1 MERKFE
7 CDDGAFLRVSVCAV
21 YNEEGVYDYDVS
33 YVDHDTGE
41 SKIIPVIEEQLT
53 TAGETA
59 DDLANKLHEAEAE
72 IERLR
77 KALET
82 TRLLS
87 FEQDKTIADYRYLF
101 DHKPEWREY
110 ILHEMCESWRGA
122 YANCR

>member
-1 MERKFE
+1 MENKFNCGNE
-7 CDDGAFLRVSVCAV
+7 VFLRAAVCAIHD
-21 YNEEGVYDYDVS
+21 EDSPYDYDVW
-33 YVDHDTGE
+33 YLDHDTGE
-41 SKIIPVIEEQLT
+41 KRHISVIEEQLT